1 MRENIHMNNQS
12 LDNASLTTKLR
23 PDLELICEWIK
34 PDTRILDLGCG
45 DGALLSHLHKTR
57 NVTGYG
63 LEIDHTNIVKCIVKG
78 VQVIQTNL
86 DEGITEF
93 FDENSFDYVVMTQ
106 TLQAIQHP
114 EKLLT
119 QMMRIGKEGIVTF
132 PNMAFWK
139 NRIQLALG
147 GHMPITRTL
156 PDNWHNT
163 PNIHLCSL
171 QDFEAL
177 CESNSIKIIQ
187 RAAVDHAHRYSL
199 GSKLFP
205 NLLGEIALYRFCK
218 NSA

>member
-1 MRENIHMNNQS
+1 MTDKFLNH
-12 LDNASLTTKLR
+12 KLR

-63 LEIDHTNIVKCIVKG
+63 LEIDHTNIIKCIVKG

-114 EKLLT
+114 EKLLI

-156 PDNWHNT
+156 PDNWHDT

-177 CESNSIKIIQ
+177 CKTNSIKIIQ

-218 NSA
+218 NSD

>member
-1 MRENIHMNNQS
+1 MNDNF
-12 LDNASLTTKLR
+12 LDNKLR

-63 LEIDHTNIVKCIVKG
+63 LEIDHENIVRCVVKG

-106 TLQAIQHP
+106 TLQAIQYP
-114 EKLLT
+114 EKLLK

-156 PDNWHNT
+156 PESWHDT
-163 PNIHLCSL
+163 PNIHLCTL
-171 QDFEAL
+171 RDFEEL
-177 CESNSIKIIQ
+177 CDKNSIKIIQ

-205 NLLGEIALYRFCK
+205 NLLGEIALYRFSK
-218 NSA
+218 NSS

>member
-1 MRENIHMNNQS
+1 MSDSFLNN
-12 LDNASLTTKLR
+12 KLR
-23 PDLELICEWIK
+23 PDLDLICEWIK

-63 LEIDHTNIVKCIVKG
+63 LEIDHTNIIKCVVKG

-147 GHMPITRTL
+147 GHMPVTRTL
-156 PDNWHNT
+156 PDNWHDT

-177 CESNSIKIIQ
+177 CNSNGIKIIQ
-187 RAAVDHAHRYSL
+187 RAAVDHAHRYSI

-205 NLLGEIALYRFCK
+205 NLLGEIAIYRFCK
-218 NSA
+218 NSV

>member
-1 MRENIHMNNQS
+1 MINNP
-12 LDNASLTTKLR
+12 LNHKLR

-63 LEIDHTNIVKCIVKG
+63 LEIDHTNIIKCIVKG

-114 EKLLT
+114 EKLLI

-139 NRIQLALG
+139 NRIQLALA

-156 PDNWHNT
+156 PDNWHDT

-171 QDFEAL
+171 RDFEAL
-177 CESNSIKIIQ
+177 CNTNSIKIIQ
-187 RAAVDHAHRYSL
+187 RAAVDYAHQYSI

-218 NSA
+218 KPD

>member
-1 MRENIHMNNQS
+1 MSN
-12 LDNASLTTKLR
+12 KLR

-45 DGALLSHLHKTR
+45 DGALLDHLHTTR

-63 LEIDHTNIVKCIVKG
+63 LEIDNENIIKCIVKG

-106 TLQAIQHP
+106 TLQAIQYP
-114 EKLLT
+114 EKLLK

-139 NRIQLALG
+139 NRVQLALG
-147 GHMPITRTL
+147 GHMPVTRTL
-156 PDNWHNT
+156 PDNWHET

-177 CESNSIKIIQ
+177 CNDNSIKIIQ

-199 GSKLFP
+199 GSKLLP
-205 NLLGEIALYRFCK
+205 NLLGEIALYRFSK
-218 NSA
+218 SSG

>member
-1 MRENIHMNNQS
+1 MS
-12 LDNASLTTKLR
+12 LNSIDNKLR

-63 LEIDHTNIVKCIVKG
+63 LEIDHENIVKCVVKG

-93 FDENSFDYVVMTQ
+93 FDDDSFDYVVMTQ

-114 EKLLT
+114 EKLLR

-139 NRIQLALG
+139 NRIQLALS
-147 GHMPITRTL
+147 GHMPVTRTL
-156 PDNWHNT
+156 PDNWHDT

-171 QDFEAL
+171 HDFEAL
-177 CESNSIKIIQ
+177 CEQNSIKIIQ
-187 RAAVDHAHRYSL
+187 RAAVDHAHRYSI

-205 NLLGEIALYRFCK
+205 NLLGEIALYRFSK
-218 NSA
+218 NTA

>member
-1 MRENIHMNNQS
+1 MINKS
-12 LDNASLTTKLR
+12 LNHKLR

-34 PDTRILDLGCG
+34 PNTRILDLGCG

-57 NVTGYG
+57 NVSGYG
-63 LEIDHTNIVKCIVKG
+63 LEIDHTNIIKCIVKG

-156 PDNWHNT
+156 PENWHDT

-177 CESNSIKIIQ
+177 CDTNSIKIIQ

-205 NLLGEIALYRFCK
+205 NLLAEIALYRFCK
-218 NSA
+218 NSD